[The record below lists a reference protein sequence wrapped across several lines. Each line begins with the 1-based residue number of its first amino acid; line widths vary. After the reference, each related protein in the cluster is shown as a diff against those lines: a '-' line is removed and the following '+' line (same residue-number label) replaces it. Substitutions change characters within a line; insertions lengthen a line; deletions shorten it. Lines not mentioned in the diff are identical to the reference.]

1 MFTGI
6 ISNTGVIKRLDL
18 KKKNQIEIKS
28 DFTSKIKIGESIAC
42 AGICLTVFKRNR
54 NCFFVNVSEETIIKT
69 NILDLKVGDSINL
82 EKSIKV
88 GDDISGHMVFGHID
102 GVSEVKKIDST
113 QEFAKIEVVEDEQ
126 ESGEGEI
133 RKIIQ
138 QLPKFESTTP
148 DGKIN
153 VFNLEADE
161 EGRFVT
167 ETLAEIYFNQR
178 VFDKA
183 IKAYEILSLKYPEKS
198 SFFADRIRA
207 IKKEKNS

>member
-1 MFTGI
+1 MSLDSVVHG
-6 ISNTGVIKRLDL
+6 RL
-18 KKKNQIEIKS
+18 
-28 DFTSKIKIGESIAC
+28 
-42 AGICLTVFKRNR
+42 
-54 NCFFVNVSEETIIKT
+54 
-69 NILDLKVGDSINL
+69 
-82 EKSIKV
+82 
-88 GDDISGHMVFGHID
+88 
-102 GVSEVKKIDST
+102 
-113 QEFAKIEVVEDEQ
+113 VELGN
-126 ESGEGEI
+126 SCV
-133 RKIIQ
+133 
-138 QLPKFESTTP
+138 LSESTTP